1 MRKLT
6 QIIRGLLSEMVF
18 LGCPVWQWPG
28 HEAETEIETSEPFA
42 ENESFKPGV
51 EE

>member
-1 MRKLT
+1 VKANPNNQGIAVRDG
-6 QIIRGLLSEMVF
+6 I